1 MAFVNVYE
9 DAARAE
15 AYSTLEFR
23 NTYYLAYRDLPE
35 LLARYAPGKRALD
48 FGCGAGRSTR
58 FLRGLGFAVI
68 GADIAEDMLRK
79 ARQTD
84 PGGDYRLVPDGDLS
98 PLSSPFDLGLAA
110 FTFDNIP
117 AERKLPLFRQL
128 RRLLA
133 PKGVLL
139 NLVSSPE
146 IYLHEW
152 ASFTTRD
159 FPQNRQA
166 RDGDLV
172 RIITTDIP
180 DRRPCEDVLC
190 GDDAY
195 RELYRQAGLEVLEM
209 RRPLATGAEP
219 YRWVSETTIAPWV
232 IWVLRPG
239 DWSFA

>member
-1 MAFVNVYE
+1 MAFVNVYQ
-9 DAARAE
+9 DGARAE
-15 AYSTLEFR
+15 AYSKLEFA
-23 NTYYLAYRDLPE
+23 NTYHLAYRDLPE
-35 LLARYAPGKRALD
+35 LIARHARGQRALD
-48 FGCGAGRSTR
+48 FGCGTGRSTR
-58 FLRGLGFAVI
+58 FLKALGFETLGI
-68 GADIAEDMLRK
+68 DIAEDMLRK

-84 PGGDYRLVPDGDLS
+84 PAGDYRLLPDGDLGA
-98 PLSSPFDLGLAA
+98 LAGGFDLALSA

-128 RRLLA
+128 RRLLVSE
-133 PKGVLL
+133 GVLL

-152 ASFTTRD
+152 ASFTTKD
-159 FPQNRQA
+159 FPENRQA

-172 RIITTDIP
+172 RIITTDIA
-180 DRRPCEDVLC
+180 DHRPCTDVLC
-190 GDDAY
+190 GDDSY

-232 IWVLRPG
+232 VWALRPG
-239 DWSFA
+239 R